1 MVHFK
6 RQRSCF
12 SDIRSFT
19 SFSER
24 NGPQE
29 TVKMLNEY
37 FDVMYDVITG
47 NEGILDKYIGDAIMA
62 VFGAPFKSPN
72 DVDNA
77 LQAAIGMTKPYVN
90 SIRKDEEGKE
100 LIDIGIGIS
109 TGDVVSGNIGSPKRM
124 DYTVIG
130 DGVNLA
136 ARLEG
141 ATKAYQTQILISRN
155 QRKV

>member
-1 MVHFK
+1 MESWDDGNSSVNVKVQPLNNDEGQRIGCLIIMEDITEEK
-6 RQRSCF
+6 RLRSTMSRYMPKELADKLLSEGGDSLGGTLQEATILF

-47 NEGILDKYIGDAIMA
+47 NEGILDKYIGDAIIL
-62 VFGAPFKSPN
+62 FGAPFKSPN

-77 LQAAIGMTKPYVN
+77 YRQQLV
-90 SIRKDEEGKE
+90 
-100 LIDIGIGIS
+100 
-109 TGDVVSGNIGSPKRM
+109 
-124 DYTVIG
+124 
-130 DGVNLA
+130 
-136 ARLEG
+136 
-141 ATKAYQTQILISRN
+141 
-155 QRKV
+155 